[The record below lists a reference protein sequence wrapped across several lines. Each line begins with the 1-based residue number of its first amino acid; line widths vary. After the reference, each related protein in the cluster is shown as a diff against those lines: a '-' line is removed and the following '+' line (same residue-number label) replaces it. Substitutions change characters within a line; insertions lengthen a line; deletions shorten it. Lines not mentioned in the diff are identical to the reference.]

1 MSHAGGFNWTKFINN
16 KKFVLMSIPDNYRRE
31 VVKDSDLVNEELST
45 EKALGVQWN
54 IRKKID
60 QPCFKLNLKTGN
72 ITGKS
77 MFSTLHSF

>member
-16 KKFVLMSIPDNYRRE
+16 KKFVLMSIPDNYKRE
-31 VVKDSDLVNEELST
+31 VVKDSDLVNEDLST
-45 EKALGVQWN
+45 EKSLRVQWN

-72 ITGKS
+72 IAGKS
-77 MFSTLHSF
+77 MLSTLRSF